1 MSKAMSLNEFAALAN
16 LIRAEHS
23 PYKAVAPGK
32 RRVKYIYPSLDF
44 RTEEVF
50 AVRLSEFPGPIV
62 AFHTQ
67 NDCRDLPKSL
77 YERIVNWLNKTESEE
92 DARYRQIEPC

>member
-1 MSKAMSLNEFAALAN
+1 MSLNEFAKLVN
-16 LIRAEHS
+16 LIRAEHH
-23 PYKAVAPGK
+23 PYERVKDGK
-32 RRVKYIYPSLDF
+32 RRIKYIYPSIDF
-44 RTEEVF
+44 RTDSVF
-50 AVRLSEFPGPIV
+50 AIRLSEFPGPIT

-67 NDCRDLPKSL
+67 NECRDLPKSL